1 MGLWKRSGR
10 KREDRSKQQ
19 EGQAAPGPEDWR
31 TQTWSSFPEA
41 NPNLVLRIGSDGTLL
56 YANAPGREFLDAFNS
71 REGEPVGD
79 VLLEPTRRAIQTQA
93 PITSEQP
100 VGETIFLLTF
110 APIPDHDS
118 VAVYGHDVT
127 QQRKAEAALAAS
139 HRDRALILNHLPLG
153 VALVDADF
161 RVIEMNRQM
170 REWFPD
176 LRPNAHM
183 MCCTQLEPDQPNIPP
198 FCPVR
203 LALRDGEAHEREV
216 AGVREGR
223 RVHYRILAAPV
234 RDDAG
239 NVTRAIQIIEETTAR
254 RSLEEQ
260 LRQSQK
266 MEAVGQLAGGVAH
279 DFNNL
284 LTGIMGY
291 AEIAS
296 NQAEAD
302 ETLHKDIEEIRHLAN
317 SAAQLTRQLLMF
329 SRREPEMMEPV
340 DVAALIEEHARMLRR
355 MIGENIALEV
365 TSNRDLWPVLG
376 DSGQLGQV
384 LVNLAVNA
392 RDAMPRGGQLTIA
405 AENVHL
411 DDEYL
416 AGHIGITAGDY
427 VMVSVADTGSGMDQE
442 TRERIFDPFFTTK
455 GREEGTGL
463 GLSTVHGIVRQ
474 HGGSIWVYSEPDEGT
489 TFKVYLP
496 RARRVEATGPAA
508 PQAAAEGKAG
518 EDADAVLIVEDDA
531 GVRAMTQRA
540 LEKEGYHIFTA
551 SCAAEARELVSRHP
565 EIRLV
570 ITDIVL
576 PDGRGRELLDD
587 LRGGRPELKALFVSG
602 YSDAA
607 AEAKAASGPGTDC
620 LAKPF
625 TTDDLTASVRKLLEA
640 S

>member
-10 KREDRSKQQ
+10 KREERSKEPQRQ
-19 EGQAAPGPEDWR
+19 PAPGPEDWR
-31 TQTWSSFPEA
+31 TQAWSSFPEA
-41 NPNLVLRIGSDGTLL
+41 NPNMVLRIGSDGTLL
-56 YANAPGREFLDAFNS
+56 YANPPGREFLDAFNC
-71 REGEPVGD
+71 REGEPVGE
-79 VLLEPTRRAIQTQA
+79 VLLEPTRRALRTQA
-93 PITSEQP
+93 PITDEHS
-100 VGETIFLLTF
+100 VGQTTLLLTF
-110 APIPDHDS
+110 APVPDHDS

-127 QQRKAEAALAAS
+127 HQREAETALDAS
-139 HRDRALILNHLPLG
+139 HRDRTLILNHLPLG
-153 VALVDADF
+153 VALIDREF
-161 RVIEMNRQM
+161 RVVEMNRTMQ
-170 REWFPD
+170 EWFPD
-176 LRPNAHM
+176 LQPNAHM
-183 MCCTQLEPDQPNIPP
+183 MCCTQLEPHQPNIPP
-198 FCPVR
+198 YCPVR
-203 LALRDGEAHEREV
+203 LALQDGEVHEREV
-216 AGVREGR
+216 EGVREGR
-223 RVHYRILAAPV
+223 RVHYRVLAAPV
-234 RDDAG
+234 SDDAG
-239 NVTRAIQIIEETTAR
+239 KVARVIQIIEETTAR

-291 AEIAS
+291 AEIAVS
-296 NQAEAD
+296 QVEAD
-302 ETLHKDIEEIRHLAN
+302 ETLQKDLQEIQRLAG

-329 SRREPEMMEPV
+329 SRREPEKMEPV
-340 DVAALIEEHARMLRR
+340 DVGALIEEHARMLRR
-355 MIGENIALEV
+355 MIAEDIVLNVAPG
-365 TSNRDLWPVLG
+365 RDLWPILG

-392 RDAMPRGGQLTIA
+392 RDAMPKGGQLTIA

-411 DDEYL
+411 DNDYV
-416 AGHIGITAGDY
+416 AGHIGVTTGDY
-427 VMVSVADTGSGMDQE
+427 VMISVEDTGTGMDRD

-463 GLSTVHGIVRQ
+463 GLSTVHGIIRQ

-489 TFKVYLP
+489 TFKIYLP
-496 RARRVEATGPAA
+496 RARRATAGEEQAPAA
-508 PQAAAEGKAG
+508 ETDAEEA
-518 EDADAVLIVEDDA
+518 EALLIVEDDE

-540 LEKEGYHIFTA
+540 LEQEGYHLFTA
-551 SCAAEARELVSRHP
+551 SSAAEARDLALRHP

-576 PDGRGRELLDD
+576 PDGRGRELLAD
-587 LRGGRPELKALFVSG
+587 LRQRRPGLKALFVSG

-607 AEAKAASGPGTDC
+607 EDARTQSGPGTDC

-625 TTDDLTASVRKLLEA
+625 TTDELATSVRNLLDQ